1 MKIKSGQQQVFE
13 WLLENEEV
21 LNGVENSAL
30 YKKFE
35 NSGLSRNRL
44 RSYKS
49 RLKDKINSGAFDPE
63 TEKPDFP
70 EESNHLFHFCGKD
83 IKINLILIIKILGFI
98 LFNFFIYK
106 LARKI
111 FK

>member
-1 MKIKSGQQQVFE
+1 MKTKSGQQQVFE
-13 WLLENEEV
+13 WLLENDEV

-49 RLKDKINSGAFDPE
+49 RLKDKINSGEFDPE
-63 TEKPDFP
+63 TEKPDFS
-70 EESNHLFHFCGKD
+70 EESNHAFHLCRKN
-83 IKINLILIIKILGFI
+83 IKVNLVLIVKILGFI
-98 LFNFFIYK
+98 LLNFFIYK